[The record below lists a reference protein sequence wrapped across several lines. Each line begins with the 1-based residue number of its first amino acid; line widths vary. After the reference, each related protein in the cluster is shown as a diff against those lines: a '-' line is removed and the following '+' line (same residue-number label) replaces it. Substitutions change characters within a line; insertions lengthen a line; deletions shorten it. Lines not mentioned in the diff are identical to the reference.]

1 MGAVYRATH
10 VMLNKTVA
18 VKTIK
23 PELFE
28 STETAQRF
36 QREARAATSL
46 EHPNIVAVY
55 DLGQADDGSLYLAM
69 EFVDGVNLK
78 DVIGASGPMPP
89 GRIVRL
95 LTQVA
100 SALARAH
107 RNHIVHRDLK
117 PQNLVIA
124 TDAAGEERVKL
135 LDFGIAKTF
144 EEGATQLTAAG
155 YSLGTP
161 HYMAPEQA
169 VGEDVD
175 GRVDI
180 YALGVILYEM
190 LVGDVPFDA
199 TSAPAVLVKHLN
211 DAPEPPS
218 HRRPDLHIP
227 PTLEAVALR
236 CLEKDRAKRFQTAEE
251 FSAALVRSVPAH
263 TPVARGTAADGVT
276 VLPAPDAHIGAA
288 EPFARSPTGSP
299 AIPAPVATAAPAT
312 AAPPSPHASVL
323 PVPPPIQAHEA
334 GTRPTI
340 QAPAVAV
347 APPIPRVQGG
357 GKGRLVVVLLAVAA
371 LFLVALVLGAYAAYR
386 AWTSR
391 RQMITAE
398 SISTDPAPASV
409 PAAAP
414 DTTASEPPTAANG
427 HHAGVARPPE
437 QPSASGATV
446 RDAQSGRP
454 NPPSQEVSA
463 APPTDASAATPED
476 AGEAAER
483 PASQSGVAETDAG
496 ATHERTAPALPKLPP
511 VYFECTGEPD
521 VCGALSG
528 AFERALERDGL
539 PHAANPDRAE
549 VVVSA
554 RATLLETSQ
563 NEQFGTSFAVQTFS
577 LQVQGESTRDGT
589 PISMP
594 PARTFSFDRRFGR
607 ERAAEQGR
615 LMADEAV
622 ERIQK
627 FWTKRIGG

>member
-1 MGAVYRATH
+1 
-10 VMLNKTVA
+10 
-18 VKTIK
+18 
-23 PELFE
+23 
-28 STETAQRF
+28 
-36 QREARAATSL
+36 
-46 EHPNIVAVY
+46 
-55 DLGQADDGSLYLAM
+55 
-69 EFVDGVNLK
+69 
-78 DVIGASGPMPP
+78 
-89 GRIVRL
+89 
-95 LTQVA
+95 
-100 SALARAH
+100 
-107 RNHIVHRDLK
+107 
-117 PQNLVIA
+117 
-124 TDAAGEERVKL
+124 
-135 LDFGIAKTF
+135 
-144 EEGATQLTAAG
+144 
-155 YSLGTP
+155 
-161 HYMAPEQA
+161 MAPEQA
-169 VGEDVD
+169 VGEEVD
-175 GRVDI
+175 GRADI

-227 PTLEAVALR
+227 PPLEAIALR

-251 FSAALVRSVPAH
+251 FSAALQRSVPAH
-263 TPVARGTAADGVT
+263 TPVAWGTAPDGVT
-276 VLPAPDAHIGAA
+276 VLPAADAHIGAA
-288 EPFARSPTGSP
+288 EPFARSATGSP
-299 AIPAPVATAAPAT
+299 ATPAAVATAAPAT
-312 AAPPSPHASVL
+312 AAPPSPHVSMM
-323 PVPPPIQAHEA
+323 PVPPPIQAHKA

-340 QAPAVAV
+340 QAPGVAV
-347 APPIPRVQGG
+347 APPIPRVRGG
-357 GKGRLVVVLLAVAA
+357 GKGRLVVLLLGLAA

-414 DTTASEPPTAANG
+414 DTTASEPPTPANG
-427 HHAGVARPPE
+427 HDAGAAPTPE

-454 NPPSQEVSA
+454 NPPSKGVSA
-463 APPTDASAATPED
+463 APPAGASAATRGD

-483 PASQSGVAETDAG
+483 PASQSGVPETDAG
-496 ATHERTAPALPKLPP
+496 ATPHERTAPALPKLPP

-521 VCGALSG
+521 VCGAVSG

-539 PHAANPDRAE
+539 PHAAHPDRAE

-577 LQVQGESTRDGT
+577 LQLQGESTRDGIA
-589 PISMP
+589 ISMP
-594 PARTFSFDRRFGR
+594 PAKTFSFDRRFGR